1 MNFRMIGQV
10 VGRVL
15 CIEAALMLLPMIA
28 AVIYD
33 ESPVPFLITI
43 GITGGIGLVMWRVR
57 AKSGGITAR
66 DGFLIVGLSWIA
78 MSLLGAIPF
87 VLTGDIPNYIDAL
100 FETISGLTT
109 TGASVV
115 TSPESMT
122 RGGMFWRLFTHW
134 IGGMGILVFIL
145 AIMPLTGGATM
156 HLMRAES
163 PGPQVGK
170 MVPKIRYTSIILYVI
185 YAAMTLLQIVI
196 LLCGG
201 MHWFDAVTLSFG
213 SAGTGGFAVKNSGL
227 ASYSPFCQYVIAVF
241 MIAFGVNFN
250 VYYLA
255 VRRHF
260 KQALRV
266 EEAWW
271 YIAIVAFSTGAI
283 TLNIRHIFPT
293 LEESFRQALFQV
305 GSLITTTGYSTC
317 DYNALF
323 PAFSHHVLLMLMLIG
338 ACAGSTGGGIKV
350 SRIMIMVKSVR
361 DEISRI
367 IHPRAVKKVRLEGKV
382 VEHGVMRSVNTFML
396 GYLAVLC
403 LSVILI
409 SLNNFDMTTNITSVV
424 ATLNNIGPGF
434 GKVGP
439 AGNFGAFSDFSKL
452 VFCFDM
458 LAGRLEI
465 LPVLVLLYP
474 GTWRRAVQGG
484 LSGKNKF

>member
-134 IGGMGILVFIL
+134 IGGMGVLVFL
-145 AIMPLTGGATM
+145 LSLLPLTGGS
-156 HLMRAES
+156 HVNLMKAES
-163 PGPQVGK
+163 PGPQVDK
-170 MVPKIRYTSIILYVI
+170 LVPKVQSTAKILYGI
-185 YAAMTLLQIVI
+185 YFALTVLEFVFLLF
-196 LLCGG
+196 GG
-201 MHWFDAVTLSFG
+201 MPVFESLLTAFG
-213 SAGTGGFAVKNSGL
+213 TAGTGGFGFKNDSFT
-227 ASYSPFCQYVIAVF
+227 SFSPYIQWVVTIF
-241 MIAFGVNFN
+241 MILFGVNFN
-250 VYYLA
+250 AYFLLLMRKFGRVISEEVRGYFLVILAAVGIITVNIYSLYNSVGEA
-255 VRRHF
+255 VR
-260 KQALRV
+260 QA
-266 EEAWW
+266 A
-271 YIAIVAFSTGAI
+271 
-283 TLNIRHIFPT
+283 
-293 LEESFRQALFQV
+293 FQV
-305 GSLITTTGYSTC
+305 GSIITTTGFSSC
-317 DYNALF
+317 DFDLW
-323 PAFSHHVLLMLMLIG
+323 PTLSKEVLVVLMFIG

-350 SRIMIMVKSVR
+350 SRLLILGKTLGK
-361 DEISRI
+361 ELKQAL
-367 IHPRAVKKVRLEGKV
+367 HPQVVAPARMDGKLLNHETIRTTNV
-382 VEHGVMRSVNTFML
+382 YMAAYFFIFVASFL
-396 GYLAVLC
+396 
-403 LSVILI
+403 LI
-409 SLNNFDMTTNITSVV
+409 SLDGFDMVTNFTAIA
-424 ATLNNIGPGF
+424 ATLNNIGPGLAQ
-434 GKVGP
+434 VGP
-439 AGNFGAFSDFSKL
+439 MMNFGSFTNPAKL
-452 VFCFDM
+452 VMIFDM

-465 LPVLVLLYP
+465 FPMLVLFLP
-474 GTWRRAVQGG
+474 DTWR
-484 LSGKNKF
+484 KF